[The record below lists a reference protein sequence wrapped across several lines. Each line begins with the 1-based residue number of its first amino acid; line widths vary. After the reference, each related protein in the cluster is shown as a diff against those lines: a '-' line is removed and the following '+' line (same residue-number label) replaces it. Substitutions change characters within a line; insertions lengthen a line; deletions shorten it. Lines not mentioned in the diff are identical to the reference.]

1 MVQCGVRNT
10 REKAGYTHDRNKTQT
25 QFEAA
30 FFGGG
35 RQCKDLYDESHA
47 ALVLLMCMPCAK
59 RARHALNLEAVTGA
73 NHLLNLPRCCTKT
86 KTGGFRV
93 FSQV

>member
-47 ALVLLMCMPCAK
+47 ALILLMCMPCAK
-59 RARHALNLEAVTGA
+59 RARHAVNLEAVTGA

>member
-47 ALVLLMCMPCAK
+47 ALVLLMCMPCAE
-59 RARHALNLEAVTGA
+59 RARQALNLKAATDA
-73 NHLLNLPRCCTKT
+73 YHLLYLPRCCN
-86 KTGGFRV
+86 
-93 FSQV
+93 

>member
-10 REKAGYTHDRNKTQT
+10 REKAGYTHDSNKTQT

-47 ALVLLMCMPCAK
+47 ALVLLMCMSCAK

-86 KTGGFRV
+86 DGFRV
-93 FSQV
+93 FTQV

>member
-10 REKAGYTHDRNKTQT
+10 REKAGYTHDRNKAQT

-47 ALVLLMCMPCAK
+47 ALVLLMSMPCAK
-59 RARHALNLEAVTGA
+59 RARQALNLIAATDA
-73 NHLLNLPRCCTKT
+73 NQLLYLPRCCN
-86 KTGGFRV
+86 
-93 FSQV
+93 

>member
-47 ALVLLMCMPCAK
+47 KLL
-59 RARHALNLEAVTGA
+59 T
-73 NHLLNLPRCCTKT
+73 
-86 KTGGFRV
+86 
-93 FSQV
+93 

>member
-25 QFEAA
+25 QFKAA

-35 RQCKDLYDESHA
+35 CQCKDLYGESYA
-47 ALVLLMCMPCAK
+47 ALVSLMCMPCAK

-73 NHLLNLPRCCTKT
+73 NHRLNLPRCCTKT
-86 KTGGFRV
+86 GGFRV
-93 FSQV
+93 FTQV

>member
-47 ALVLLMCMPCAK
+47 ALILLMCMPCAK

-86 KTGGFRV
+86 GGFR
-93 FSQV
+93 FFTQV